1 MSWETVPL
9 GSIIMPA
16 NSVRLGHGR
25 ALPVLSMTTRDGLVE
40 QASRFRKRIAGADL
54 SEYKVVNRGQLV
66 VGFPIDEAV
75 LAFQWSH
82 EAGIVSPAYGVWDL
96 RDARG
101 VDRKYLERY
110 LRSSAAISF
119 YRAKLR
125 GTTLRRRTLPRGVFE
140 AMPVPLPPLPEQ
152 RRIAAILDEADA
164 VRVLSGAQEGKLRE
178 LLDSFFD
185 SVAGAPGRRSVT
197 VGDLVE
203 SSQYGTSAKAGE
215 SGQFP
220 ILRMGNVTNDGRID
234 LTNMKFIDIDESD
247 HARYLVHRGDLLFN
261 RTNSAD
267 LVGKTAVYREAEP
280 RAFAGYLVR
289 LRPKSPELGE
299 YVAGYLNSRHGKLT
313 LRKMAKSIVGM
324 ANINAREALSIR
336 LPEPDSAT
344 LTRLLDLRQ
353 RVEAERKRLGT
364 RRRWTDQLFA
374 SLQHRAFRGE
384 L

>member
-9 GSIIMPA
+9 GDVA
-16 NSVRLGHGR
+16 SVDARIVQ
-25 ALPVLSMTTRDGLVE
+25 PSEIDGLLPYVGLE
-40 QASRFRKRIAGADL
+40 HIGP
-54 SEYKVVNRGQLV
+54 RGQLSMAARAEESGLKSAKNRFDQRHILFGKLRPNLGKV
-66 VGFPIDEAV
+66 ARPHAAGVCSTDIYPV
-75 LAFQWSH
+75 LPSPR
-82 EAGIVSPAYGVWDL
+82 VS
-96 RDARG
+96 RD
-101 VDRKYLERY
+101 YLAHVLLTPE
-110 LRSSAAISF
+110 AISF
-119 YRAKLR
+119 ASS
-125 GTTLRRRTLPRGVFE
+125 RTSGANLPRISWGSLRQL
-140 AMPVPLPPLPEQ
+140 PIPLPPLPEQ

-164 VRVLSGAQEGKLRE
+164 MRVLSGVQESQLGE

-185 SVAGAPGRRSVT
+185 SVAGVPGRPSVT

-203 SSQYGTSAKAGE
+203 SSQYGTSAKAGA

-261 RTNSAD
+261 RTNSVD

-336 LPEPDSAT
+336 LPEPDSST

-353 RVEAERKRLGT
+353 CVEAERERLGA

>member
-1 MSWETVPL
+1 MTWETVPFDEAFADVTSASPRIKQSEFAATGL
-9 GSIIMPA
+9 FPVRDQGEEDVAGYWSDESFATRVTRPLILFGDHTRRVKYAEQDFVVGADGVKVLEPA
-16 NSVRLGHGR
+16 PSLDPRFAFHWMCSVRVPSAGY
-25 ALPVLSMTTRDGLVE
+25 
-40 QASRFRKRIAGADL
+40 SRHFKFL
-54 SEYKVVNRGQLV
+54 
-66 VGFPIDEAV
+66 
-75 LAFQWSH
+75 
-82 EAGIVSPAYGVWDL
+82 
-96 RDARG
+96 
-101 VDRKYLERY
+101 KY
-110 LRSSAAISF
+110 
-119 YRAKLR
+119 YR
-125 GTTLRRRTLPRGVFE
+125 
-140 AMPVPLPPLPEQ
+140 VPLPPLPEQ

-164 VRVLSGAQEGKLRE
+164 VRVLAGAQESKLRE

-289 LRPKSPELGE
+289 LRPKSLELGE

-344 LTRLLDLRQ
+344 LTSLLDLRQ
-353 RVEAERKRLGT
+353 RVEAERERLGT
-364 RRRWTDQLFA
+364 RRRWTDELFA

>member
-1 MSWETVPL
+1 MTWETVPL
-9 GSIIMPA
+9 GEVVSPV
-16 NSVRLGHGR
+16 SGR
-25 ALPVLSMTTRDGLVE
+25 AGARELPVYSVTKHSGFVPSADYFKKQVFS
-40 QASRFRKRIAGADL
+40 QDL
-54 SEYKVVNRGQLV
+54 SSYKVVEKGQFAYATIHL
-66 VGFPIDEAV
+66 DEGSIGIAP
-75 LAFQWSH
+75 
-82 EAGIVSPAYGVWDL
+82 EACIISPMYTVFSVDQSRVDAGYLIRLMKSPAAVAQYSRLG
-96 RDARG
+96 
-101 VDRKYLERY
+101 
-110 LRSSAAISF
+110 
-119 YRAKLR
+119 R
-125 GTTLRRRTLPRGVFE
+125 GTAERRKSIPLE
-140 AMPVPLPPLPEQ
+140 ALGRLGVPLPPLPEQ

-164 VRVLSGAQEGKLRE
+164 LRALSAVQENRQGE

-185 SVAGAPGRRSVT
+185 SAARVSGRRSVT

-203 SSQYGTSAKAGE
+203 SSQYGTSAKAGD

-220 ILRMGNVTNDGRID
+220 ILRMGNITNDGRID

-247 HARYLVHRGDLLFN
+247 RARYLVHRGDLLFN

-289 LRPKSPELGE
+289 LRPKSLELGE

-336 LPEPDSAT
+336 LPEPDPTT
-344 LTRLLDLRQ
+344 LNQLLDLRQ
-353 RVEAERKRLGT
+353 RVEVERKRLDT

-374 SLQHRAFRGE
+374 SLQYRAFQGE